1 MIDIQTTAREQK
13 SDSDEDTYHPQNV
26 FMDDANPLLSQVAIF
41 ARHLEILN
49 ESGEGGNSQNKKKK
63 DKGLRV
69 GGREE

>member
-49 ESGEGGNSQNKKKK
+49 ESGEGGNFPMPQKAQEARKTRN
-63 DKGLRV
+63 
-69 GGREE
+69 